1 MEKETFS
8 QSPFF
13 AYHAVTEQPVHL
25 GQHIIFDESHHNG
38 VYKRVMDKKG
48 IVNDIYSHP
57 EKYYGKELEYPVVVA
72 LRELAL
78 EETRQKKFPDYPSR
92 MACIYVS
99 FTLE

>member
-25 GQHIIFDESHHNG
+25 GQHIIFDENHHNG
-38 VYKRVMDKKG
+38 VYKRVMDKKR

-57 EKYYGKELEYPVVVA
+57 EKYYGKLQPGQEI
-72 LRELAL
+72 
-78 EETRQKKFPDYPSR
+78 KPSFLS
-92 MACIYVS
+92 IFKPGLPGINS
-99 FTLE
+99 I